1 MVLTLWSGDS
11 SAVDVARVQP
21 MKLAAME
28 GLYDGGRGEEIVAFG
43 ILDPSKTLDDG
54 KDPFIMKI
62 AIPYG
67 LSILA
72 NHDMNSFVPGI
83 NDIIAGR
90 SMNAEGDSIDTVSY
104 AERMA
109 VIEAVVRRVDGRVP
123 VIAGSGANCTETAI
137 ALSRDAVLAGADA
150 LLVVTPYYNKATQA
164 GLLRHYRTI
173 ADATALPIILYN
185 VPSRTGVSIAP
196 ETYAALAEHPNIVG
210 VKEAG
215 GDLALVQKT
224 RELCPEDFSIWSGN
238 DDETAPMMLFGGK
251 GVISVAA
258 NVMPREM
265 HELASACL
273 SGDFVNAGKMQLSLR
288 KLCEALFWEIN
299 PIPVKTALAMMGRC
313 QEVFRSP
320 MCEMEPENREK
331 LEGVLREY
339 GLLPRN

>member
-1 MVLTLWSGDS
+1 MKQPIFTGSGT
-11 SAVDVARVQP
+11 AVVTPFTSDGVDYPAFK
-21 MKLAAME
+21 KLLDFQLENGTDALVVCGTTGEAAAMS
-28 GLYDGGRGEEIVAFG
+28 YEER
-43 ILDPSKTLDDG
+43 LRT
-54 KDPFIMKI
+54 
-62 AIPYG
+62 
-67 LSILA
+67 
-72 NHDMNSFVPGI
+72 
-83 NDIIAGR
+83 
-90 SMNAEGDSIDTVSY
+90 
-104 AERMA
+104 
-109 VIEAVVRRVDGRVP
+109 IEAVVRHVDGRIP
-123 VIAGSGANCTETAI
+123 VIAGSGSNNTESAI

-150 LLVVTPYYNKATQA
+150 LLVVTPFYNKATPK
-164 GLLRHYRTI
+164 GLVRHYTAI
-173 ADATALPIILYN
+173 ADAAEKPVILYN
-185 VPSRTGVSIAP
+185 VPSRTGVKCTA
-196 ETYAALAEHPNIVG
+196 EVYAALAEHPNIVG

-288 KLCEALFWEIN
+288 KLCEALFWEVN

>member
-1 MVLTLWSGDS
+1 MDYPALAGLLDFQLENGTDALVVCGTTGE
-11 SAVDVARVQP
+11 A
-21 MKLAAME
+21 AAMS
-28 GLYDGGRGEEIVAFG
+28 YEER
-43 ILDPSKTLDDG
+43 LRT
-54 KDPFIMKI
+54 
-62 AIPYG
+62 
-67 LSILA
+67 
-72 NHDMNSFVPGI
+72 
-83 NDIIAGR
+83 
-90 SMNAEGDSIDTVSY
+90 
-104 AERMA
+104 
-109 VIEAVVRRVDGRVP
+109 IEAVVRHVDGRIP
-123 VIAGSGANCTETAI
+123 VIAGSGSNNTESAI

-150 LLVVTPYYNKATQA
+150 LLVVTPFYNKATPK
-164 GLLRHYRTI
+164 GLVRHYTAI
-173 ADATALPIILYN
+173 ADAAEKPVILYN
-185 VPSRTGVSIAP
+185 VPSRTGVKCTA
-196 ETYAALAEHPNIVG
+196 EVYAALAEHPNIVG

-288 KLCEALFWEIN
+288 KLCEALFWEVN

>member
-1 MVLTLWSGDS
+1 MKQPVFTGSCTALITPFAADH
-11 SAVDVARVQP
+11 AVDYPALAGLLDFQLENGTDALVVCGTTGEA
-21 MKLAAME
+21 AAMS
-28 GLYDGGRGEEIVAFG
+28 YEER
-43 ILDPSKTLDDG
+43 LR
-54 KDPFIMKI
+54 
-62 AIPYG
+62 
-67 LSILA
+67 
-72 NHDMNSFVPGI
+72 N
-83 NDIIAGR
+83 
-90 SMNAEGDSIDTVSY
+90 
-104 AERMA
+104 
-109 VIEAVVRRVDGRVP
+109 IEAVVRHVDGRIP
-123 VIAGSGANCTETAI
+123 VIAGSGSNNTESAI

-150 LLVVTPYYNKATQA
+150 LLVVTPFYNKATPK
-164 GLLRHYRTI
+164 GLVRHYTAI
-173 ADATALPIILYN
+173 ADAAEKPVILYN
-185 VPSRTGVSIAP
+185 VPSRTGVKCTA
-196 ETYAALAEHPNIVG
+196 EVYAALAEHPNIVG

-288 KLCEALFWEIN
+288 KLCEALFWEVN

>member
-1 MVLTLWSGDS
+1 MKQPVFTGSCTALITPFAADH
-11 SAVDVARVQP
+11 AVDYPALAGLLDFQLENGTDALVVCGTTGEA
-21 MKLAAME
+21 AAMS
-28 GLYDGGRGEEIVAFG
+28 YEER
-43 ILDPSKTLDDG
+43 LRT
-54 KDPFIMKI
+54 
-62 AIPYG
+62 
-67 LSILA
+67 
-72 NHDMNSFVPGI
+72 
-83 NDIIAGR
+83 
-90 SMNAEGDSIDTVSY
+90 
-104 AERMA
+104 
-109 VIEAVVRRVDGRVP
+109 IEAVVRHVDGRIP
-123 VIAGSGANCTETAI
+123 VIAGSGSNNTESAI
-137 ALSRDAVLAGADA
+137 ALSRDAVLTGADA
-150 LLVVTPYYNKATQA
+150 LLVVTPFYNKATPK
-164 GLLRHYRTI
+164 GLVHHYTAI
-173 ADATALPIILYN
+173 ADAAEKPVILYN
-185 VPSRTGVSIAP
+185 VPSRTGVKCTA
-196 ETYAALAEHPNIVG
+196 EVYAALAEHPNIVG

-265 HELASACL
+265 HELASTCL

-288 KLCEALFWEIN
+288 KLCEALFWEVN